1 MQEEAPLAPA
11 QIMALVILVPQYLL
25 QLVLDRRGRDACCSR
40 SGVLA
45 SGRAGWVVSDC
56 ASHLPASPPVVTP
69 HSLVYR
75 VRPQPV
81 VTHIVPAAKL
91 SLALGRHTADT
102 VWEKLAAVDSFSR
115 VMSLLMV
122 NEL

>member
-1 MQEEAPLAPA
+1 M
-11 QIMALVILVPQYLL
+11 
-25 QLVLDRRGRDACCSR
+25 
-40 SGVLA
+40 
-45 SGRAGWVVSDC
+45 
-56 ASHLPASPPVVTP
+56 LPASQPARPWWLVATR

-81 VTHIVPAAKL
+81 VAHIVPAAKL
-91 SLALGRHTADT
+91 SLELGRHTADT